1 MFEKIATLIAE
12 QLYIDVNDVKEDSSF
27 INDLGADSLDV
38 VQMLISMEREF
49 GVKFADDEIASIKTV
64 GDAVRL
70 IENKRK

>member
-1 MFEKIATLIAE
+1 MFEKIAALIAE

-49 GVKFADDEIASIKTV
+49 GVKFADD
-64 GDAVRL
+64 
-70 IENKRK
+70 